1 MLLISEGMREGKLPP
16 VTVYVDGLAR
26 EVSTVYENLLDT
38 AFFNFYVQPAP
49 VYEGLSFEEACEEN
63 LREADCVLATSGMLM
78 EGTPSFVYAR
88 LLAESKESAILFSGY
103 MVEESFGYKLLNDS
117 RLLREFRCHVTSHHF
132 SAHSD
137 STEVER
143 LLKELSPKNW
153 KYVHGYPPPS
163 KSSHHAFNREV
174 VRF

>member
-1 MLLISEGMREGKLPP
+1 LSRGMREGEVPP
-16 VTVYVDGLAR
+16 MTVYVDGLAK
-26 EVSTVYENLLDT
+26 EVTNIYENLLDREI
-38 AFFNFYVQPAP
+38 FNYYVQPAP
-49 VYEGLSFEEACEEN
+49 QYCGLSFEESCQEN
-63 LREADCVLATSGMLM
+63 LREADCIVSTSGMLM
-78 EGTPSFVYAR
+78 EGTPSYAYAK
-88 LLAESKESAILFSGY
+88 LLSKRRNNSIVMSGY
-103 MVEESFGYKLLNDS
+103 LVEESFGYKLLNDR